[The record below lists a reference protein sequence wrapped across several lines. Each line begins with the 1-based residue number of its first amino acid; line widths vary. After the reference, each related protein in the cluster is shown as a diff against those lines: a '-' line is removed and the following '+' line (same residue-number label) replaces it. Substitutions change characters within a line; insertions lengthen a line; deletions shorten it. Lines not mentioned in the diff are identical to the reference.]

1 MTHYGALGALF
12 HDLGEPRAGEAEVA
26 WYAARLPRGAGP
38 VLEVMAGAGR
48 LLVPLLEA
56 GLPVHGVDASE
67 AMLETCA
74 RRVNE
79 AGRATQ
85 LFRQSPAALNLPNRY
100 AAAFIAAG
108 SFQRLAD
115 PVTALDALLRIR
127 AHLVD
132 PGLLLLD
139 LFVPSEAQHPPGAPV
154 VEVRTVS
161 SGEGIHIG
169 IRSETSCDV
178 GLRRIDV
185 KMRYERRDR
194 TTVTAREDETW
205 AFTWYQ
211 EDDAVTLL
219 RDAGFRE
226 VRIEQAAWS
235 REDGR
240 HFAVSARAPQAR

>member
-1 MTHYGALGALF
+1 MAHYGALGALF
-12 HDLGEPRAGEAEVA
+12 RDLDEPRASETEVA
-26 WYAARLPRGAGP
+26 WYAARLPRNAGL
-38 VLEVMAGAGR
+38 VLEVMAGSGR

-56 GLPVHGVDASE
+56 GLQVHGVDASE
-67 AMLETCA
+67 AMLAACA
-74 RRVNE
+74 KRIAE
-79 AGRATQ
+79 AGRTTQ

-115 PVTALDALLRIR
+115 PVSALDALLRIR

-161 SGEGIHIG
+161 SAEGIHIG
-169 IRSETSCDV
+169 VRSETSCDV
-178 GLRRIDV
+178 DLRRIDV
-185 KMRYERRDR
+185 KMRYERRNR
-194 TTVTAREDETW
+194 TVVTEREDETW
-205 AFTWYQ
+205 ALTWYQ
-211 EDDAVTLL
+211 EGDAATLL
-219 RDAGFRE
+219 GDAGFRD

-235 REDGR
+235 RQGGR
-240 HFAVSARAPQAR
+240 HFAVSAKA